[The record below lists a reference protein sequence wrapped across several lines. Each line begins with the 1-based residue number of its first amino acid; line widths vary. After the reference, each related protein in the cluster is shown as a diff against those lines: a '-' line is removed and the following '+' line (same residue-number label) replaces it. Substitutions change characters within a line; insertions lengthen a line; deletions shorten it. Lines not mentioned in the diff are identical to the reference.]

1 MHPREA
7 PMHSRAGIYCCDCL
21 ASVITLRRPG
31 DAWTV
36 PPGLLTMLQF
46 CSLPV
51 TLPRLGGQMFLL
63 LASAAEQVCPESTSK
78 RAEGFSHVLVF
89 EVNQG
94 PDGGLVPSDLLR

>member
-1 MHPREA
+1 
-7 PMHSRAGIYCCDCL
+7 
-21 ASVITLRRPG
+21 
-31 DAWTV
+31 
-36 PPGLLTMLQF
+36 
-46 CSLPV
+46 
-51 TLPRLGGQMFLL
+51 MFLL